1 MVSMQRI
8 CAFKLRLKL
17 GKAHQRNVEV
27 WLKMTKYKKVFST
40 AWIWIWMAKRPGVTS
55 GAPKKQTEEFVFLS
69 WQSENTWNLKLI
81 FVSKSPDLLQI
92 YCREKA
98 QYPSENIDLFA
109 LLLLYTME
117 SKYFYNIIETL
128 FPSTMPLDIF
138 TIYCN
143 VCFIKI
149 RSKHSNNTQLSLLQI
164 FMKQTLP

>member
-1 MVSMQRI
+1 MCTEVVRQRDLYFHLDTGLFLDNI
-8 CAFKLRLKL
+8 S
-17 GKAHQRNVEV
+17 
-27 WLKMTKYKKVFST
+27 TKGQYISKQNCRALIS
-40 AWIWIWMAKRPGVTS
+40 
-55 GAPKKQTEEFVFLS
+55 PKKQMDEFVFLS

-98 QYPSENIDLFA
+98 QYPSENIDFFT

-149 RSKHSNNTQLSLLQI
+149 RSKHSNNIKLSYYKFLWNKRYLNRR
-164 FMKQTLP
+164 